1 MQRESQKLQKSGMQQ
16 CQKCLRFG
24 HWTYECKNETAY
36 LYRPSRTTIIKNPDL
51 QPEYKFEAGPKG
63 PKVHDGDKKRGK
75 FVKSESESS
84 SGESRDAA
92 SEEEKLHKELLKL
105 IQKNKELDKKG
116 AKQKSS
122 SSSSSSGSSASYSSS
137 GSSDSDDV
145 SSVSSESSEESKRR
159 NRKHRKSPLP

>member
-1 MQRESQKLQKSGMQQ
+1 MQKSGMQQ

-51 QPEYKFEAGPKG
+51 QPDYKFEAGPKG
-63 PKVHDGDKKRGK
+63 PKIHDGDKKRSKYVPSPSG
-75 FVKSESESS
+75 SS
-84 SGESRDAA
+84 SGSESAA

-116 AKQKSS
+116 KA
-122 SSSSSSGSSASYSSS
+122 
-137 GSSDSDDV
+137 
-145 SSVSSESSEESKRR
+145 
-159 NRKHRKSPLP
+159 